1 MKACVIFFVAA
12 ISLTVFS
19 TESTASGEDE
29 HQGHI
34 QPSDK
39 KEGYGRYGGSWTKG
53 WGHGRHRH
61 HGHHHGH
68 GHESSHDDEC
78 ESEETTTPLP
88 PPITIPTVSHVEAYQ

>member
-53 WGHGRHRH
+53 WGHGRH